1 MISTL
6 APLSERFR
14 FGGASDDEIFDAL
27 AELEAWRDEFYDT
40 PKEIARRLE
49 DLEQNQRP
57 LDYDDLKSFFED
69 CVEALNDHWPAAEA
83 YDQNLRQVICSAI
96 ARGDIADEDLTKV
109 REVFSNLIKVR
120 EVISN
125 LIGE

>member
-6 APLSERFR
+6 APISERFR

-27 AELEAWRDEFYDT
+27 AELEAWRDEFYDS
-40 PKEIARRLE
+40 PEECARRIE

-57 LDYDDLKSFFED
+57 LDYDDLNSFFEE
-69 CVEALNDHWPAAEA
+69 CVDALNAHWPAAEA
-83 YDQNLRQVICSAI
+83 CDQNLRQVICSAI
-96 ARGDIADEDLTKV
+96 TRGDIADAD
-109 REVFSNLIKVR
+109 LIKVR
-120 EVISN
+120 EVLSN